1 MREEHVD
8 GGFLVTMGIY
18 RGTEDFNKSIVRQ
31 LQVRS
36 CRRLPPPPGANTFTC
51 RLSGN

>member
-18 RGTEDFNKSIVRQ
+18 KGREDFNKTIVRQ
-31 LQVRS
+31 LQVS
-36 CRRLPPPPGANTFTC
+36 HPSGSLPIFSFFPSPILF
-51 RLSGN
+51 